1 MTSFDIVHRTIQIVG
16 LVFILFM
23 VAGGGFSQKQRIS
36 PVTVK
41 TTILTLYPKLPPAPE
56 GPSYCNFVEFGTRG
70 LVLPCNFKP
79 PFIGWLQG
87 GKY

>member
-1 MTSFDIVHRTIQIVG
+1 MMFVQRFIQIVG
-16 LVFILFM
+16 GAFILFM
-23 VAGGGFSQKQRIS
+23 VAGGGFAKHEMLEDNAVR
-36 PVTVK
+36 
-41 TTILTLYPKLPPAPE
+41 TTILTMYPKLPPAPQ
-56 GPSYCNFVEFGTRG
+56 GPAYCSILDYGDRG

>member
-1 MTSFDIVHRTIQIVG
+1 MTNFDIIHRTIQIVG
-16 LVFILFM
+16 IVFILFM
-23 VAGGGFSQKQRIS
+23 VAGGGYSWRERIS
-36 PVTVK
+36 PDTVK
-41 TTILTLYPKLPPAPE
+41 TTILTMYPKLPPAPE
-56 GPSYCNFVEFGTRG
+56 GPSYCNFVEFGGRG